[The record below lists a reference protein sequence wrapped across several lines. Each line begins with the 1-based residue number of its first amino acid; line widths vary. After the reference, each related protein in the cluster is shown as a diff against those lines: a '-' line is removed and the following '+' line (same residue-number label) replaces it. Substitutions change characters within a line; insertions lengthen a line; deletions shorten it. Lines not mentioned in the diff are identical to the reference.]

1 MHKYM
6 NISRYLLLIFII
18 VSPAIAETPVDLK
31 KEMAKCAAIEN
42 SVERLAAYDK
52 LAEKMGVASPKSTVV
67 TGMGKWRLQTDVS
80 PIDDSKSYF
89 LILESE
95 DEVAGMFGTSYK
107 PSLYIRFKE
116 GVLEAYITY
125 NTYIGTG
132 EVDVTT
138 RFDKNEAETESW
150 GLSTD
155 GKAVFAVYA
164 TSFIQSVVEAKTLV
178 VRLTPYGESPITVS
192 FDLRGIDK
200 AIKPIH
206 ESINK

>member
-1 MHKYM
+1 MY
-6 NISRYLLLIFII
+6 RYLNLTRYLFLIFIMVI
-18 VSPAIAETPVDLK
+18 PASAKTPVDFK

-42 SVERLAAYDK
+42 SVERLAAYDG
-52 LAEKMGVASPKSTVV
+52 LAEKMGVAGPKSTVV

-116 GVLEAYITY
+116 GVLEAYISY
-125 NTYIGTG
+125 STYIGTG

-138 RFDKNEAETESW
+138 RIDKNEAETESW

-155 GKAVFAVYA
+155 GKAVFVIDSE
-164 TSFIQSVVEAKTLV
+164 SFIQSIVEAKTLV

>member
-1 MHKYM
+1 MYRYM
-6 NISRYLLLIFII
+6 NLTRYFFLILII
-18 VSPAIAETPVDLK
+18 VSSGIAKTPVDFK
-31 KEMAKCAAIEN
+31 KEMAKCATIEN
-42 SVERLAAYDK
+42 SVERLAAYDA
-52 LAEKMGVASPKSTVV
+52 LAEKLGVAGPKSTVV
-67 TGMGKWRLQTDVS
+67 TGMGKWKLQTDVS

-95 DEVAGMFGTSYK
+95 DEVPGMFGTSYK

-116 GVLEAYITY
+116 GDLESYISY
-125 NTYIGTG
+125 NIYIGSS

-155 GKAVFAVYA
+155 GKAVFAIDSE
-164 TSFIQSVVEAKTLV
+164 SFIQSIVEAKTLV
-178 VRLTPYGESPITVS
+178 VRLTPYGESPKTVS

-206 ESINK
+206 ESMNQ